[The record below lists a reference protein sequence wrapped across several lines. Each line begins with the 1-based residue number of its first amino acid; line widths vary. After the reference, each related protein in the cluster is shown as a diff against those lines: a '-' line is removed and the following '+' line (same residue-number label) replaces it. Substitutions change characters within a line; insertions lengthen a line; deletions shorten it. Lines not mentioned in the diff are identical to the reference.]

1 MSESNPSGKRGAVR
15 ALLGLLCAV
24 LAALV
29 CAALWTAIGQTGF
42 FAPLTAI
49 LAPWPAAGIW
59 RLLRARTGGLRAA
72 AVLSCMLLT
81 VLLGTLGSLGLTT
94 WNTYDASLEASYDD
108 AIEEAVSGYA
118 KAMQS
123 AARTRLTEANPKD
136 EYVAD
141 LKANYPQF
149 QYTLD
154 SLSSCWQDA

>member
-1 MSESNPSGKRGAVR
+1 M
-15 ALLGLLCAV
+15 
-24 LAALV
+24 
-29 CAALWTAIGQTGF
+29 
-42 FAPLTAI
+42 
-49 LAPWPAAGIW
+49 
-59 RLLRARTGGLRAA
+59 
-72 AVLSCMLLT
+72 
-81 VLLGTLGSLGLTT
+81 
-94 WNTYDASLEASYDD
+94 
-108 AIEEAVSGYA
+108 SGYA